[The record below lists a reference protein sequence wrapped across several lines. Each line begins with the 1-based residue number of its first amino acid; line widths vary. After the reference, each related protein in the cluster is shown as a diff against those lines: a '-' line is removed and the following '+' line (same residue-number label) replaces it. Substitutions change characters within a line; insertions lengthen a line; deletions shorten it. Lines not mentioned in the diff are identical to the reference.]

1 MRQVNTADGESRR
14 FLTIY
19 HRIFAGGTG
28 SDRGVL
34 VLNID
39 QSYMNELLD
48 SLNGGWHTASCVSDA
63 SGNVLFSNSEYRARF
78 AQNGTTPDELET
90 AGLDADEL
98 TRLDV
103 TIQKEKY
110 VCLMQPL
117 SVYGWRMIFLSPV
130 ESLYQAP
137 NRGFQIM
144 LLVLAC
150 VLGVVLSMAAYYD
163 TNLRSGL
170 ENRANTTTDFFSN
183 YIGQS
188 YNEYYQSCIK
198 FAKTFEDKD
207 RLELQFISPGG
218 KIVASSYGKFAGRSP
233 STPEIQ
239 QAIDSQQTRHYK
251 GRNPLT
257 GERILAVSS
266 PMIYT
271 NGEVIGVLRYVTSL
285 RNADLQVLMIAL
297 IAVTVG
303 LLFIGSIFF
312 LSSFFIRSILVP
324 VSQINATAKRIAA
337 GSYGVQIPG
346 QYDDEIGELV
356 STINDMSVKIGQAEK
371 TQTEF
376 ISSVSHELRTPL
388 TAISGWGETLL
399 TSENLDAE
407 TRRGVVII
415 AREAKRLTGMVEELL
430 EFTRMQD
437 GRFTLH
443 VETADILAEFED
455 TVFMYGNRLKQEGI
469 CLHYD
474 GCEEDIPEIPCDVA
488 RMRQVFL
495 NILDNAAKHGGE
507 GKRIDAS
514 IAHED
519 RFVVIRIR
527 DYGPGIPEEELPRVK
542 LKFYKGSS
550 KARGSGIGLA
560 VCEEIVTMHGG
571 TLTLENA
578 EGGGTLVTICIPTGE
593 E

>member
-1 MRQVNTADGESRR
+1 MKKKKRLSGIERRWFVNNV
-14 FLTIY
+14 
-19 HRIFAGGTG
+19 
-28 SDRGVL
+28 GV
-34 VLNID
+34 
-39 QSYMNELLD
+39 
-48 SLNGGWHTASCVSDA
+48 
-63 SGNVLFSNSEYRARF
+63 
-78 AQNGTTPDELET
+78 
-90 AGLDADEL
+90 
-98 TRLDV
+98 
-103 TIQKEKY
+103 
-110 VCLMQPL
+110 
-117 SVYGWRMIFLSPV
+117 
-130 ESLYQAP
+130 
-137 NRGFQIM
+137 IM
-144 LLVLAC
+144 LLVAAC
-150 VLGVVLSMAAYYD
+150 VLGVVFSMAAYYD

-170 ENRANTTTDFFSN
+170 ENKAKTTTDFFSN
-183 YIGQS
+183 YISQS
-188 YNEYYQSCIK
+188 YKEYYQSCIK
-198 FAKTFEDKD
+198 FAQTFEEKDK
-207 RLELQFISPGG
+207 LELQFISANG
-218 KIVASSYGKFAGRSP
+218 KLVASSYGKFAGRSP

-239 QAIDSQQTRHYK
+239 QAIDSRQIRHYK

-285 RNADLQVLMIAL
+285 RNADLQILMIAL
-297 IAVTVG
+297 ISVTIG

-312 LSSFFIRSILVP
+312 LSSFFIKSILVP
-324 VSQINATAKRIAA
+324 VSQINATARRIAA

-455 TVFMYGNRLKQEGI
+455 TVFMYGSRLKQEGI
-469 CLHYD
+469 SLHYD
-474 GCEEDIPEIPCDVA
+474 GCEEEIPEIPCDVA

-495 NILDNAAKHGGE
+495 NILDNAAKHGGD

-514 IAHED
+514 IAQEGS
-519 RFVVIRIR
+519 FVVIRIR
-527 DYGPGIPEEELPRVK
+527 DYGPGLPEEELPRVK
-542 LKFYKGSS
+542 MKFYKGSS

-578 EGGGTLVTICIPTGE
+578 DGGGTLVTISIPTGE